1 MSKVDDYKNLLRAS
15 VKYAA
20 KTFSDD
26 LIRELHK
33 QNQGISVRRGNVSD
47 YKLGNYHVM
56 FANSCSHTHSKQ
68 NIKRAFSL
76 PTQVEFIVSEDGVLE
91 IPSLNAILGHTIFP
105 EAVKSD
111 GTIDIDDFVM
121 FNIADR
127 TNTRTVTITGQF
139 VGKIVSGKVDV
150 SIFDDGS
157 ETESVSSKF
166 IGEILNKSSI

>member
-1 MSKVDDYKNLLRAS
+1 MIL
-15 VKYAA
+15 
-20 KTFSDD
+20 
-26 LIRELHK
+26 ELHK
-33 QNQGISVRRGNVSD
+33 QNVGISARATNVSD
-47 YKLGNYHVM
+47 YNFENYHVM
-56 FANSCSHTHSKQ
+56 FANPCSNKWTRT
-68 NIKRAFSL
+68 NNLRFFSL
-76 PTQVEFIVSEDGVLE
+76 PTQVEFIVSENGDLE
-91 IPSLNAILGHTIFP
+91 IPSLNIILGHTVFP
-105 EAVKSD
+105 QSVAAD